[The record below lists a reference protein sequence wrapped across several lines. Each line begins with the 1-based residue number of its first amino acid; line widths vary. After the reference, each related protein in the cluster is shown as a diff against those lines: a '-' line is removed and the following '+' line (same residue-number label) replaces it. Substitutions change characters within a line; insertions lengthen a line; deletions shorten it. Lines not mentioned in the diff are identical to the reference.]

1 MKQSGRE
8 EPDVS
13 DLSAYWDR
21 RAERESSRETEDPRK
36 RVHTDLLWRMI
47 ERALP
52 ERGGTILDAGGG
64 TGRFSLPL
72 ARRGFRVTHLDIA
85 PRMIEIA
92 QQEAE
97 GLDTIAFCVGD
108 IVDLSRF
115 SDASFDLVL
124 CLDSPLSFCFRDH
137 ERALDELVRV
147 CRHDLVLCAT
157 SRLGA
162 IAEGGITFDLQ
173 HFGVP
178 RTAWEVLETGDLD
191 VTDELLKTQPL
202 MSSWHAFTAAELVDK
217 IAVRGLSVRA
227 VLAPG
232 GLARF
237 IPPEALLEVFREP
250 YRYARFLDFEERFD
264 RQPGVLD
271 IAAPGAGGIALHAK
285 RARSRPDRKTVG

>member
-1 MKQSGRE
+1 MSE
-8 EPDVS
+8 
-13 DLSAYWDR
+13 LSVYWDR
-21 RAERESSRETEDPRK
+21 RAERENLREAENPRK

-52 ERGGTILDAGGG
+52 EPGGTILDAGGG
-64 TGRFSLPL
+64 AGRFSLPL
-72 ARRGFRVTHLDIA
+72 AGRGFRVTHLDIS

-92 QQEAE
+92 EQEAA
-97 GLDTIAFCVGD
+97 GLDTIEFCAGD
-108 IVDLSRF
+108 IADLSRF
-115 SDASFDLVL
+115 ADASFDLVL

-147 CRHDLVLCAT
+147 CRDEPVLCVM

-178 RTAWEVLETGDLD
+178 KTVWDVLNTGDLD
-191 VTDELLKTQPL
+191 VTDELLKLQPL
-202 MSSWHAFTAAELVDK
+202 MPSWHAFTAAELVGEV
-217 IAVRGLSVRA
+217 AARGLNVRT

-232 GLARF
+232 ALAWF
-237 IPPEALLEVFREP
+237 IPLEVLRELFRESE
-250 YRYARFLDFEERFD
+250 RYACLLDFEEQFD

-271 IAAPGAGGIALHAK
+271 IAAPGAGGLALHAG
-285 RARSRPDRKTVG
+285 RAS